1 MSCNQAPPPSG
12 PHHPGSSERRLT
24 LCKDRSTVDVGGCAS
39 IQRIVQS
46 DLIGSAVTI
55 AVRVFEAGPSGGVS
69 LTMDFDTIVQLRM
82 IERLGLSGLIVV
94 ITVLVMIIY
103 ARTAQQ
109 VRLRSEDV
117 GLGAT
122 VVLSTPVLLLFALI
136 GYAWVTLNAPVL
148 SRVAPLDTM
157 APLPE
162 TAQQASS
169 GAVRD
174 FLGAAPVSETG
185 EVVLP
190 PVTEAD
196 ARRLVGA
203 VNCLIQDAD
212 LTVRARNDLVDLKLR
227 ILATVWDETRFGE
240 FAQLE
245 NWAHQRSAELP
256 PDPAIEAFEVALLR
270 CRTG

>member
-1 MSCNQAPPPSG
+1 MRGDTTAARG
-12 PHHPGSSERRLT
+12 
-24 LCKDRSTVDVGGCAS
+24 V
-39 IQRIVQS
+39 
-46 DLIGSAVTI
+46 
-55 AVRVFEAGPSGGVS
+55 EAGPSGGVS

-109 VRLRSEDV
+109 LRLSSETA

-148 SRVAPLDTM
+148 SRVSPQDATVP
-157 APLPE
+157 PSE
-162 TAQQASS
+162 TARQATS
-169 GAVRD
+169 ATVRD

-185 EVVLP
+185 EAVLP

-196 ARRLVGA
+196 ARRLIGA
-203 VNCLIQDAD
+203 VNCLMQDAD

-227 ILATVWDETRFGE
+227 ILATVWDESRFGD
-240 FAQLE
+240 FTQLE

-256 PDPAIEAFEVALLR
+256 PDPAIQAFEVALLR